1 MSINPYDTMKS
12 KYIYHYTKFKQK
24 NVNSPANIAE
34 GIPRNKLC
42 VGIIGPYVIIR
53 KGKKE
58 NLNLKDANIID
69 TVTMWFLITEYN
81 DKIVITI
88 TNLVET
94 VWLKKYPWTTETI
107 YDQRSEF
114 IGHEFIKYLI

>member
-1 MSINPYDTMKS
+1 M
-12 KYIYHYTKFKQK
+12 
-24 NVNSPANIAE
+24 
-34 GIPRNKLC
+34 
-42 VGIIGPYVIIR
+42 GIIGPYVIIR

>member
-1 MSINPYDTMKS
+1 M
-12 KYIYHYTKFKQK
+12 
-24 NVNSPANIAE
+24 
-34 GIPRNKLC
+34 
-42 VGIIGPYVIIR
+42 GIIGPYVIIR

-88 TNLVET
+88 TYLVET
-94 VWLKKYPWTTETI
+94 GATKTT
-107 YDQRSEF
+107 
-114 IGHEFIKYLI
+114 